1 MVKEHRYIKILG
13 TNLRHH
19 ALLPVL
25 TAVGVFALTASFFNL
40 SALTA
45 KEAARPIEF
54 FLCFVGVMLFTPIFY
69 PEQNHDLR
77 DTVCAKKTSYFTVC
91 VLRLLWSTVV
101 LVVLVAVFVG
111 LMKWNESAVTG
122 WHVLGGIST
131 AAFLGAIGLFAAGIT
146 DNTTLGYMAA
156 MLYYLASYGRKEKLG
171 KFFLFSM
178 SMGNFKEKVW
188 LLFGAVVLVSA
199 TFLVLAERRKRL
211 GY

>member
-1 MVKEHRYIKILG
+1 MKEHRYIKIFG
-13 TNLRHH
+13 VNLRHH
-19 ALLPVL
+19 ALLPAL
-25 TAVGVFALTASFFNL
+25 TAVGVFVLTASFFNL

-54 FLCFVGVMLFTPIFY
+54 FLCFVGVMLLTPIFY
-69 PEQNHDLR
+69 PEQDHDLR
-77 DTVCAKKTSYFTVC
+77 DTVCARKTSYFAIC
-91 VLRLLWSTVV
+91 ILRLFLSTVV
-101 LVVLVAVFVG
+101 LVLLVVLFVG

-146 DNTTLGYMAA
+146 DNTILGYMAA
-156 MLYYLASYGRKEKLG
+156 MLYYLASYGMKEKLG
-171 KFFLFSM
+171 KFFLFYM

-188 LLFGAVVLVSA
+188 LFPGAVVLVLA
-199 TFLVLAERRKRL
+199 AFLVMAGRRKRL

>member
-1 MVKEHRYIKILG
+1 MKEHRYIKIFG
-13 TNLRHH
+13 VNLRHH

-25 TAVGVFALTASFFNL
+25 TAVGVFVLTASFFNL

-54 FLCFVGVMLFTPIFY
+54 FLCFVGVMLLTPIFY
-69 PEQNHDLR
+69 PEQDHDLR
-77 DTVCAKKTSYFTVC
+77 DVVCARKTSYVTIC
-91 VLRLLWSTVV
+91 TLRLFLSMVV
-101 LVVLVAVFVG
+101 LVLLVVLFVG

-131 AAFLGAIGLFAAGIT
+131 AVFLGAIGLFAAGIT

-156 MLYYLASYGRKEKLG
+156 MLYYLASYGMKEKLG
-171 KFFLFSM
+171 KFFLFYM

-188 LLFGAVVLVSA
+188 LFPGAVVLVLA
-199 TFLVLAERRKRL
+199 AFLVMAGRRKRL